1 MSANQPS
8 SGTVSCNDVAGEVE
22 VLQAGDYAGEKVN
35 RQIYENSPL
44 KGSETEA
51 ILVQLEGQLHN
62 RKAPNLAILHEKPE
76 HRIILLLKLKA
87 LSNRE
92 IAAQTGYT
100 EPWVSQIC
108 RQPWFQRRLV
118 EMLQT
123 AQTEVIDDLVRVE
136 GTNSFF
142 KLVSLRDT
150 AKSEQV
156 QFAAAT
162 RLFEQV
168 AGKPIQRTEVTG
180 QVNHQITQS
189 EAIDLELRR
198 LEEEERKLMSDHA
211 HGKS

>member
-1 MSANQPS
+1 
-8 SGTVSCNDVAGEVE
+8 
-22 VLQAGDYAGEKVN
+22 
-35 RQIYENSPL
+35 
-44 KGSETEA
+44 
-51 ILVQLEGQLHN
+51 
-62 RKAPNLAILHEKPE
+62 
-76 HRIILLLKLKA
+76 
-87 LSNRE
+87 
-92 IAAQTGYT
+92 
-100 EPWVSQIC
+100 
-108 RQPWFQRRLV
+108 
-118 EMLQT
+118 MLQT